1 MKCTDFEERLNE
13 LLDDRLA
20 PQDDATLVAHANS
33 CGDCREV
40 LAAHE
45 SLFRGLAVL
54 NHHTVSPDLGK
65 QVLRELN
72 APIAA
77 IPPLPPAPRRNWFPV
92 LATAAAILLAVG
104 VSVWIVNR
112 NRNSRI
118 AIQPA
123 PRGDRGNLAI
133 IKPGRIHKPQE
144 ASQPAPLVVPQE
156 PKIVGVQP
164 APPSLD
170 PMPSAEES
178 EAYKQAMVSL
188 ASQWST
194 NAQNPQWPHVE
205 TLNVEQYAPG
215 IRPIR
220 ESFEVALDALLR
232 TIPSGKKETRPT
244 PPQALQP
251 NGDMIDLA

>member
-1 MKCTDFEERLNE
+1 MKCTDFENRLNE

-20 PQDDATLVAHANS
+20 PQNDASLVAHANS
-33 CGDCREV
+33 CADCREV

-45 SLFRGLAVL
+45 GLFRGLAVL
-54 NHHTVSPDLGK
+54 NRRTVSPELGK
-65 QVLRELN
+65 KVLREFN
-72 APIAA
+72 SPAA
-77 IPPLPPAPRRNWFPV
+77 ALPPLPPAPRRGWLPM

-104 VSVWIVNR
+104 LSIWIVNR
-112 NRNSRI
+112 NRNPRF

-123 PRGDRGNLAI
+123 PRGGHGNLAI
-133 IKPGRIHKPQE
+133 IKPGRVTKPQE
-144 ASQPAPLVVPQE
+144 TPAPLVAQQ
-156 PKIVGVQP
+156 PKVIANQP
-164 APPSLD
+164 GPTHTP
-170 PMPSAEES
+170 EEN
-178 EAYKQAMVSL
+178 EAYRQTMASL
-188 ASQWST
+188 ASQWSA
-194 NAQNPQWPHVE
+194 NGQWSANPQWPQVE

-251 NGDMIDLA
+251 HGEMIDLA